1 MSLRLRPVRPARRR
15 APVPTTPRRPLR
27 IPPSPPARGRRRASP
42 ADWSLRLALWTTA
55 VLTVG
60 TIFGAACFHV
70 LLVQSQFRLD
80 RLEAKAATQQQRY
93 ERLRLEVSHLAAPER
108 IVEEAKQRLGMV
120 VPPTVSYLLAPAP
133 TGDDPS
139 SAPLERGWSKVK
151 PSLDAQP

>member
-1 MSLRLRPVRPARRR
+1 
-15 APVPTTPRRPLR
+15 
-27 IPPSPPARGRRRASP
+27 
-42 ADWSLRLALWTTA
+42 

-60 TIFGAACFHV
+60 TIFGAAAFHV

-80 RLEAKAATQQQRY
+80 RIQAKATVEQRHY

-120 VPPTVSYLLAPAP
+120 VPPAVSYLLAPAP
-133 TGDDPS
+133 APQDPS

-151 PSLDAQP
+151 PSLDARP